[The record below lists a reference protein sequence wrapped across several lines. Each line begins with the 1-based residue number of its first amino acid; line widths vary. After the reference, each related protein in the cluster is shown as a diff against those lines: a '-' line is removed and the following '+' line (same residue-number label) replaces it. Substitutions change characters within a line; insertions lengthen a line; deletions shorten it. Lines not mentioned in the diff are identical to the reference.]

1 MPELPEVETVRL
13 KLLSTIKNKT
23 ILNVEVF
30 YSKYNILKSLKNEKI
45 LDINRL
51 GKFLIFNLEHFTLI
65 SHLRM
70 EGKYRVESSP
80 VKDKHDHV
88 FFNLDSGETLVYN
101 DKRKFGVF
109 NLFDKSVDIFKVEP
123 LLSVGAE
130 PFTIKPEELLS
141 KINNKSLPIKSLLLD
156 QSIISGIGNIYA
168 DEVLFASKI
177 HPLRQG
183 KTITLSECE
192 SIINNAV
199 RIMSNSIKSGG
210 TTIRSFES
218 FNGESGHFQ
227 GSLSVHLKEGKRC
240 PNCGNI
246 IKKIRVGGRGTYLCE
261 SCQRIRNYKMFAIT
275 GTFASGK
282 STVLKLINEMGYKTI
297 SLDDVYNDLFI
308 NNEKMRKEIFK
319 HFNTLD
325 KSILRELIYNEKCE
339 NEKLK
344 EITHKYVFNEMFKII
359 EESKDDVFFI
369 EVPLLYEDNYEKVFD
384 KVISVSPSESIEK
397 IIMNERHITKEIYA
411 KVMESQLSD
420 KEKSSRADYVI
431 KNDSTLDSLKEKVK
445 NILKEVLW

>member
-30 YSKYNILKSLKNEKI
+30 YSKYDILKSLKNEKI

-70 EGKYRVESSP
+70 EGKYRVETSP

-109 NLFDKSVDIFKVEP
+109 YLFDKNVDIYKVEP
-123 LLSVGAE
+123 LLSVGKE
-130 PFTIKPEELLS
+130 PFTITKEELFN

-168 DEVLFASKI
+168 DEVLFVSNI
-177 HPLRQG
+177 HPLRLG
-183 KTITLSECE
+183 KTISLDECE
-192 SIINNAV
+192 SIINNSV

-218 FNGESGHFQ
+218 FNGEPGHFQ

-240 PNCGNI
+240 PNCGNF

-261 SCQRIRNYKMFAIT
+261 ACQRIRDYKLIGLT

-282 STVLKLINEMGYKTI
+282 STVLKIINDLGYMTI
-297 SLDDVYNDLFI
+297 SLDDIYNDLFI

-339 NEKLK
+339 NEILK
-344 EITHKYVFNEMFKII
+344 EITHKYIFYKMFEMIN
-359 EESKDDVFFI
+359 ESKDKYIFV
-369 EVPLLYEDNYEKVFD
+369 EAPLLYEDNYEKMFD
-384 KVISVSPSESIEK
+384 KVIVVSPSESVEK
-397 IIMNERHITKEIYA
+397 VIMSERHITKETYD

-420 KEKSSRADYVI
+420 KDKCAKADFII
-431 KNDSTLDSLKEKVK
+431 KNDSSLDSLKEKVK
-445 NILKEVLW
+445 NTLKEVL

>member
-23 ILNVEVF
+23 ITNVDVF
-30 YSKYNILKSLKNEKI
+30 YSKYDCLKSIRDEKI

-51 GKFLIFNLEHFTLI
+51 GKFLIFNLEHFNLI

-70 EGKYRVESSP
+70 EGKYRVETNP
-80 VKDKHDHV
+80 VKNKHDHV

-109 NLFDKSVDIFKVEP
+109 NLFSKDIDIYKVEP

-130 PFTIKPEELLS
+130 PFTIKPNELFE
-141 KINNKSLPIKSLLLD
+141 KIHNKSLPIKSLLLD

-168 DEVLFASKI
+168 DEILFASKI
-177 HPLRQG
+177 HPLRHG
-183 KTITLSECE
+183 KTITLNECE
-192 SIINNAV
+192 SIISNAI
-199 RIMSNSIKSGG
+199 RIMTNSIKSGG

-240 PNCGNI
+240 INCGNY

-261 SCQRIRNYKMFAIT
+261 ACQRIRDFKLIALT

-282 STVLKLINEMGYKTI
+282 STALKIINSLGYKTI

-359 EESKDDVFFI
+359 EESNESVYFV
-369 EVPLLYEDNYEKVFD
+369 EVPLLYEDSYERIFD
-384 KVISVSPSESIEK
+384 KVIAISPSEDIER
-397 IIMNERHITKEIYA
+397 IIMAERHITKEVYD

-420 KEKSSRADYVI
+420 KEKCAKADYVI
-431 KNDSTLDSLKEKVK
+431 KNDSSIDSLKAKIK
-445 NILKEVLW
+445 NVLKEVI